1 MIDRMRQTVLKDPA
15 PLLKKIDCPVLLL
28 WGEGDAMI
36 PIRNAEDYLG
46 LIPQAK
52 LQAMQNMGHLPQ
64 EEDPE
69 RSLSYVMKFLK
80 P

>member
-36 PIRNAEDYLG
+36 PIRNAQDYLA
-46 LIPQAK
+46 LMPQAK